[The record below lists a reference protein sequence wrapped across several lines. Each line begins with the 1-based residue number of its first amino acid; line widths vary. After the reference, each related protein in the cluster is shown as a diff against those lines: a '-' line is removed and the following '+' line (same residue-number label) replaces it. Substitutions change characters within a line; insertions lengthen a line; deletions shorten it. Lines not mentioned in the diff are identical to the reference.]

1 MKQICELVH
10 CSESV
15 LEIILPIVQQQPI
28 GVDCGVFAIA
38 FAVGIF
44 ETGKRFDV
52 GKIRSHLLKCLEE
65 KEFTL
70 FLISH
75 KHTKLS
81 KGYITYVDIITY
93 VGAHSYEEDSERA
106 KNLFMAKYAKCSEWY
121 HKICL
126 KISSRVFTK
135 ISVQWK
141 CMRC

>member
-52 GKIRSHLLKCLEE
+52 GKTRSHLLKCLEE

-81 KGYITYVDIITY
+81 KGYITYV
-93 VGAHSYEEDSERA
+93 GAHSYEDSERA
-106 KNLFMAKYAKCSEWY
+106 KNLFMAKYAKCGEWY

-135 ISVQWK
+135 KSVQWK